1 MRPLTVLPALLLATL
16 PGICQPV
23 PYRISTIA
31 GSGAV
36 VFTGEGGA
44 ATGARLVDPD
54 STARDAAGNIYIT
67 DSYLNLVL
75 RVSANGVIRRFAGTG
90 TAGFAGDGGPALQA
104 QLNAPLGIAADAAGN
119 VYVADSVNGRIRRIG
134 TDGVISTVAGPQAPA
149 SLVTPRDL
157 LLSPDGA
164 QLYFSEPLRD
174 RVRRLTLASGAVA
187 AVAGTG
193 TAGDAG
199 EGGPAVN
206 ALLNSPAGLGLDKD
220 GLLLI
225 ADSLN
230 FKVKRI
236 GANGTITTIAGNG
249 QSGTTG
255 NGGSATSAS
264 LAEPADVFGAADG
277 SIYISNLRNGGIRV
291 VSAAGT
297 IANFSNTVFENP
309 VCLFPLPDGGFLI
322 VRKFARIVSRV
333 SGAAITPFAGLS
345 STDGIGDGGPAENAK
360 FFAPLGVLVAG
371 NGDIFA
377 GDFKDVR
384 VRRIRNGLI
393 STVGT
398 AQGEAL
404 ALDSRGRLHATSGS
418 SVLRIEPDGSST
430 RVAGTGVAGYSGDGS
445 VANTA
450 RLQFAE
456 GLAFD
461 STDTMYIAVSDH
473 VRTCFSGQQPVI
485 HSWQSGV
492 SVEGSRSSHRAG
504 IAAEVRQ

>member
-1 MRPLTVLPALLLATL
+1 MADRRRTRSFLL
-16 PGICQPV
+16 
-23 PYRISTIA
+23 RW
-31 GSGAV
+31 
-36 VFTGEGGA
+36 
-44 ATGARLVDPD
+44 
-54 STARDAAGNIYIT
+54 
-67 DSYLNLVL
+67 
-75 RVSANGVIRRFAGTG
+75 
-90 TAGFAGDGGPALQA
+90 
-104 QLNAPLGIAADAAGN
+104 
-119 VYVADSVNGRIRRIG
+119 
-134 TDGVISTVAGPQAPA
+134 
-149 SLVTPRDL
+149 
-157 LLSPDGA
+157 
-164 QLYFSEPLRD
+164 
-174 RVRRLTLASGAVA
+174 
-187 AVAGTG
+187 
-193 TAGDAG
+193 
-199 EGGPAVN
+199 
-206 ALLNSPAGLGLDKD
+206 
-220 GLLLI
+220 
-225 ADSLN
+225 
-230 FKVKRI
+230 
-236 GANGTITTIAGNG
+236 
-249 QSGTTG
+249 
-255 NGGSATSAS
+255 
-264 LAEPADVFGAADG
+264 
-277 SIYISNLRNGGIRV
+277 
-291 VSAAGT
+291 
-297 IANFSNTVFENP
+297 
-309 VCLFPLPDGGFLI
+309 
-322 VRKFARIVSRV
+322 
-333 SGAAITPFAGLS
+333 
-345 STDGIGDGGPAENAK
+345 
-360 FFAPLGVLVAG
+360 GVLVAG